1 MSRTK
6 ELWNYEAEEKVWVGK
21 YLNSHNISHWHTD
34 YELVYVNTG
43 SLDVMVEGLNYN
55 LNEGNAIL
63 IDSKMIHNMHAKKDN
78 TIASIIIF
86 DESLVKNHLKSL
98 ELTSPLLSS
107 NYNIPKLYSALYQE
121 LTSKPSFYEMNT
133 KILIQSILIE
143 IFRNEKTTYKKASKK
158 LNENLLNLLNEINSN
173 YRYYKFEDAYQ
184 LMNMNPSYF
193 SRFFHNMIG
202 ISFAKYLNC
211 VKVEKAVE
219 LIHDNPN
226 QSMTDI
232 ADLCGFQTIRNFN
245 RIFKSYTGYSPS
257 QIPLNY
263 TFNGLQFHNYS
274 TTNNPTLNNC
284 KLIEFSSPHN

>member
-98 ELTSPLLSS
+98 EL
-107 NYNIPKLYSALYQE
+107 
-121 LTSKPSFYEMNT
+121 
-133 KILIQSILIE
+133 
-143 IFRNEKTTYKKASKK
+143 
-158 LNENLLNLLNEINSN
+158 
-173 YRYYKFEDAYQ
+173 
-184 LMNMNPSYF
+184 
-193 SRFFHNMIG
+193 
-202 ISFAKYLNC
+202 ISFNKLS
-211 VKVEKAVE
+211 KF
-219 LIHDNPN
+219 
-226 QSMTDI
+226 S
-232 ADLCGFQTIRNFN
+232 FNF
-245 RIFKSYTGYSPS
+245 FDAF
-257 QIPLNY
+257 L
-263 TFNGLQFHNYS
+263 
-274 TTNNPTLNNC
+274 
-284 KLIEFSSPHN
+284 